1 MYWINVTL
9 HVLAAIIWLGGMFFF
24 ALVGAPV
31 LRRVEPA
38 AVRADLFTGFGR
50 RFRKVGSAALA
61 VLIVTGVAN
70 LHFRGLLHSHVLGS
84 AAFWRT
90 PYGGSLAWK
99 LGSVIVMMGAGAAHD
114 VLAVRSGRTAPGSHE
129 ADRLRRR
136 GSLLARIAA
145 IAGLVAVVAA
155 VRLARGG

>member
-1 MYWINVTL
+1 MYWINVTI
-9 HVLAAIIWLGGMFFF
+9 HVLAAIVWLGGMFFF

-31 LRRVEPA
+31 LRTVEPP
-38 AVRADLFTGFGR
+38 AVRAELFTRLGR

-70 LHFRGLLHSHVLGS
+70 LHFRGLLHTHVVGS

-90 PYGGSLAWK
+90 PYGTSLAWK
-99 LGSVIVMMGAGAAHD
+99 LGSVVVMIAAGATHD
-114 VLAVRSGRTAPGSHE
+114 VLAVRSAGREAGSE
-129 ADRLRRR
+129 AAQQLRRR
-136 GSLLARIAA
+136 GALLARVAA
-145 IAGLVAVVAA
+145 VAGLGAVIAA